1 MKSPNWTRDEA
12 ILLLDLY
19 FSINERTDVSKLEQ
33 MQELSDTLN
42 ALRIHP
48 LSVRPPTF
56 RNRSGI
62 ELKLGNLLAVD
73 PNYKGVGSK
82 NSSKLDKQIFDEFAE
97 RREDLRR
104 LAAQIRSIAAR
115 PLLSEQLAKIE
126 AADFVDEGV
135 SEGTVIFRL
144 HKFRERD
151 KSIVAKKKRAE
162 MAKSGKLVCEVCAF
176 NFTEVY
182 GDLGLGFIECHHRQ
196 PLSTLQP
203 DEKTRLKDLALVCS
217 NCHRMLHRKLD
228 TLSVEAL
235 KEIFEFNRT

>member
-48 LSVRPPTF
+48 LSVRPPMF

-62 ELKLGNLLAVD
+62 ELKLGNLLAID
-73 PNYKGVGSK
+73 PHYKGVGIQ
-82 NSSKLDKQIFDEFAE
+82 NGSKLDRQIFEEFAG

-104 LAAQIRSIAAR
+104 LANQIRSIAAH
-115 PLLSEQLAKIE
+115 PVLNDKLAEIE
-126 AADFVDEGV
+126 SADSFDNGVDEGAV
-135 SEGTVIFRL
+135 VFRL

-151 KSIVAKKKRAE
+151 KSIVAKKKRVE

-182 GDLGLGFIECHHRQ
+182 GDLGLGFIECHHRR

-217 NCHRMLHRKLD
+217 NCHRMLHRQLE

-235 KEIFEFNRT
+235 KEIFEANRL